1 MDNSRIGN
9 GPDNGAR
16 DLILEQAGQSQPSLD
31 ASAML
36 VESIDRCPI
45 PIFVLDR
52 QHRLAHWNHALS
64 SLSGLPVSEM
74 LGTCAQWRAFYPSQR
89 PTLADLILKGARDGE
104 IEHFYRGKCRKS
116 QLIEGAYEAEDYF
129 PTIGNNGRWLFFT
142 AAPLRDSN
150 GQLLGAIETLQ
161 DITNRKCAEQALRE
175 SEARY
180 RTMSITDALTML
192 YNSRHFYDQLAI
204 ETERANR
211 YRRPLSLLLL
221 DADNF
226 KQLNDTHGHLEGDHA
241 LHILANVIRSCL
253 RSTDTAYRY
262 GGEEFT
268 VLLPETDLDAA
279 KIFAERLRKTF
290 ADTPIKL
297 GSGTVIY
304 SSVSIGITEYT
315 AQEAVQS
322 FIRRADDGVYLAKR
336 RGKNCI
342 AAAPAPTACADT
354 AIN

>member
-1 MDNSRIGN
+1 MDN
-9 GPDNGAR
+9 GPDKGALDR
-16 DLILEQAGQSQPSLD
+16 ILEQAGQSQPSLNT
-31 ASAML
+31 SAVL

-64 SLSGLPVSEM
+64 SLSGLSVNEM
-74 LGTCAQWRAFYPSQR
+74 LGTCDQWRAFYPNQR
-89 PTLADLILKGARDGE
+89 PTLADLILKDARDGE

-142 AAPLRDSN
+142 AAPLCDSN
-150 GQLLGAIETLQ
+150 GRLLGAIETLQ

-192 YNSRHFYDQLAI
+192 YNSRHFYDQVAI
-204 ETERANR
+204 ETERASR

-279 KIFAERLRKTF
+279 KIFADRLRETF

-297 GSGTVIY
+297 GSGTVIH
-304 SSVSIGITEYT
+304 SSVSIGITEYI
-315 AQEAVQS
+315 AQEAVQT

-342 AAAPAPTACADT
+342 AAAPAPPPSTGAAVG
-354 AIN
+354 